1 MSIRGIIPALHTAF
15 TSGGEFDPAR
25 QARLV
30 ERLITQGVHGLFAG
44 GSTGEFPLLSLEERE
59 ELTRTVVSAAAGRI
73 PVIIHAG
80 APDTRTAVR
89 LARNAVAEKASAV
102 SALPPYYYRHR
113 PPELLD
119 HFRAVAAASEP
130 LPFYAYHLP
139 QLTGVAMEPEI
150 ISGLLTIPN
159 FAGLKWS
166 DPDLF
171 GLGEAVETFGP
182 RADVLS
188 GRDEVLLA
196 ALTLGARGAIGS
208 TYNFLAP
215 WFVSLWDS
223 YSRGDLSEAGA
234 CQARSTRVIRVV
246 LRPEGTLSPGK
257 EATRWAGADCGEPR
271 APLKRYSDAERRA
284 LESELES
291 AGLPRGGL

>member
-1 MSIRGIIPALHTAF
+1 M
-15 TSGGEFDPAR
+15 
-25 QARLV
+25 
-30 ERLITQGVHGLFAG
+30 
-44 GSTGEFPLLSLEERE
+44 
-59 ELTRTVVSAAAGRI
+59 
-73 PVIIHAG
+73 
-80 APDTRTAVR
+80 
-89 LARNAVAEKASAV
+89 
-102 SALPPYYYRHR
+102 
-113 PPELLD
+113 LD

-139 QLTGVAMEPEI
+139 QLTGVEMDPEI

-171 GLGEAVETFGP
+171 GLGEAVETFGH

-223 YSRGDLSEAGA
+223 YARGDLSEAGA
-234 CQARSTRVIRVV
+234 FQARSTRVIRVV